1 MAKDKD
7 KDKDKEKKEV
17 SKSEKGGKMQRVESA
32 RALSPFEE
40 MERRMEQMER
50 MFEDF
55 FPTPW
60 RRGFGFPSLW
70 TKPLWGEEWMPK
82 ADVIERDDEIVV
94 RAELPGVDKDDL
106 KLTVTENTVT
116 LNGETKK
123 EEKEE
128 KGNYFRSETSRGT
141 FMRTF
146 SLPSEVDGTKAKAEF
161 KNGVLEL
168 TLPKVAKSKRH
179 TVKIS

>member
-1 MAKDKD
+1 MAKE
-7 KDKDKEKKEV
+7 KEIKKEV
-17 SKSEKGGKMQRVESA
+17 TTGEKTGKIQRVEPA

-50 MFEDF
+50 MFDDF
-55 FPTPW
+55 FPVPW
-60 RRGFGFPSLW
+60 SRGFGFPSLLGR
-70 TKPLWGEEWMPK
+70 KSLFGEQWMPK
-82 ADVIERDDEIVV
+82 ADIIDRDEEVLV
-94 RAELPGVDKDDL
+94 RAELPGVEKDDL
-106 KLTVTENTVT
+106 DLSVTENTVT
-116 LNGETKK
+116 LKGETKK

-128 KGNYFRSETSRGT
+128 KGDFYRSETSRGT

-146 SLPSEVDGTKAKAEF
+146 SLPCEVDGAKAKAEF

-168 TLPKVAKSKRH
+168 TLPKVAKSKRR